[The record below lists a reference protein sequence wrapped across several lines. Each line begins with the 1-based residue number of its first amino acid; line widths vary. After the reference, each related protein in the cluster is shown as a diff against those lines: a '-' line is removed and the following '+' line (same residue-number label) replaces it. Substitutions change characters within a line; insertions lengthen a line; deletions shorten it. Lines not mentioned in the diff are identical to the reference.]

1 MARADYSDL
10 LGHPQLASNGMLATI
25 QHPRHGDLR
34 APDLPVNSAEAA
46 QQPYRPVPNK
56 GEHSRTLL
64 REMGF
69 SEAETEEIVASGAV
83 VSS

>member
-1 MARADYSDL
+1 MERLRAADILCAKVADY
-10 LGHPQLASNGMLATI
+10 
-25 QHPRHGDLR
+25 GDMR
-34 APDLPVNSAEAA
+34 GPGFPVNSAEAA
-46 QQPYRPVPNK
+46 QQSYRPVPDK

-69 SEAETEEIVASGAV
+69 SEAETDEMVASGAA